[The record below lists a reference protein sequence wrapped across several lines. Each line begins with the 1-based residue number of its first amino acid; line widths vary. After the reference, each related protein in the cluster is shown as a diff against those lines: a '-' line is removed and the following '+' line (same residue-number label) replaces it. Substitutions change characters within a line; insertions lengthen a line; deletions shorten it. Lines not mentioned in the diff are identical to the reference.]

1 MSEFVINNKNQK
13 DDTLSVKAYTFWGM
27 HETEDSQGFPML
39 DLQDDDDIFT
49 IPNVYA
55 AEVSKGAK
63 TTYYVKRGKYGKL
76 YDPIGMYSEGTQKNQ
91 MRHAGKPEWSLQT
104 TSKLVFDQYTK
115 YLKTK
120 NSAWLNNAER
130 EVV

>member
-1 MSEFVINNKNQK
+1 MSEFVINEKTDK
-13 DDTLSVKAYTFWGM
+13 DDTVSVKAFTFFGM
-27 HETEDSQGFPML
+27 HEHEDSEGFPLL
-39 DLQDDDDIFT
+39 DLDNDDDIFT

-76 YDPIGMYSEGTQKNQ
+76 YDPIGMYTEGKQKSQ
-91 MRHAGKPEWSLQT
+91 MRHAGKPEWSLKA
-104 TSKLVFDQYTK
+104 TSQKVFDQYTI

-120 NSAWLNNAER
+120 NAAWLNNAER

>member
-1 MSEFVINNKNQK
+1 
-13 DDTLSVKAYTFWGM
+13 
-27 HETEDSQGFPML
+27 ML
-39 DLQDDDDIFT
+39 DLQGDDDIFT

-76 YDPIGMYSEGTQKNQ
+76 YDPIGMYSEGTQKKQ

-104 TSKLVFDQYTK
+104 TSKLVFDQYTN